1 MSVRAWLALITLA
14 TVFGG
19 IGGWSLRVATV
30 SDRYIRALAEK
41 HEATAKYWDTR
52 TNDILTNN
60 TLNRRKQ

>member
-1 MSVRAWLALITLA
+1 MSVRAWLAAIALA

-19 IGGWSLRVATV
+19 IGGWALRISTA

-60 TLNRRKQ
+60 TLNRRK